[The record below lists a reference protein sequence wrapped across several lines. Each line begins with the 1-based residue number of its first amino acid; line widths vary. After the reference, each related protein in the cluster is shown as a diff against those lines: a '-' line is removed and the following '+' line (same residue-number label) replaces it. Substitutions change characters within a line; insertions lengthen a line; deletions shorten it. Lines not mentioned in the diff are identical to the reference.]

1 MLYAG
6 LDLSR
11 KRLDFHLLD
20 GEGATVEV
28 GAAPPDADGLLG
40 LTRRLDRHREP
51 IRAAIESMNGA
62 RYRLSLSCN
71 VPDGAEVRLVFVLL
85 TPPRE
90 FQRELQILAAI
101 VRLIMHA
108 NVRAGLLAA
117 RTEQAV
123 LNELGD
129 ADRASPSVPPS
140 SLRTVSRRP

>member
-1 MLYAG
+1 M
-6 LDLSR
+6 
-11 KRLDFHLLD
+11 
-20 GEGATVEV
+20 
-28 GAAPPDADGLLG
+28 
-40 LTRRLDRHREP
+40 
-51 IRAAIESMNGA
+51 
-62 RYRLSLSCN
+62 
-71 VPDGAEVRLVFVLL
+71 LL

-129 ADRASPSVPPS
+129 ADRVSPSVPPS
-140 SLRTVSRRP
+140 SLRTVSPRP